1 MRLKVVHPIA
11 VLACVAGPALLF
23 AGCGDDAD
31 GARTTL
37 AEIEPSSYVVKEPAT
52 TTSTL
57 APGQVDAE
65 GRSPTEQ
72 EYTIQS
78 GDYPLRIANEYGITV
93 DELANYNEW
102 TPPNYAD
109 FPFPGTVIKIP
120 PNALVPGAS
129 SGSTDEEE
137 PPAEEETQE
146 PTTTLPGSD
155 TCTEGTYTITEN
167 DTSRLS
173 VAEQFDV
180 TVDQLD
186 AANAG
191 TPGYASFY
199 PGLEIVIPCAE

>member
-11 VLACVAGPALLF
+11 VLAFAAGPALLF
-23 AGCGDDAD
+23 AGCGEDAD
-31 GARTTL
+31 GSRTTL
-37 AEIEPSSYVVKEPAT
+37 AEIQPSSYVVKEPAT
-52 TTSTL
+52 TTTTL
-57 APGQVDAE
+57 APGTVNEE

-72 EYTIQS
+72 EYTVQS
-78 GDYPLRIANEYGITV
+78 GDYPLRIADAYGITV
-93 DELANYNEW
+93 EELANYNEW

-120 PNALVPGAS
+120 PNALVPGA
-129 SGSTDEEE
+129 TAETPDEEE
-137 PPAEEETQE
+137 PTGETDA
-146 PTTTLPGSD
+146 PTTTIAGSD
-155 TCTEGTYTITEN
+155 QCTEGTYTITEQ

-173 VAEQFDV
+173 VAQQFDV
-180 TVDQLD
+180 TVEQLD